1 MDIKPDDLAEGGSGV
16 RAALSARLL
25 GAGLPFYPDKLGPA
39 PPKRPQPSRHCL
51 TKKSV
56 NKSLNR

>member
-1 MDIKPDDLAEGGSGV
+1 MDIKLDDQTEGGAGV

-39 PPKRPQPSRHCL
+39 RPKRSQTSSH
-51 TKKSV
+51 
-56 NKSLNR
+56 